1 MTDAAGCIAAT
12 PQDMGLYVQMIA
24 SHGAGPKNR
33 VISENGFALFSKRHI
48 KAEEFGPTASY
59 GYGIAVD
66 SLDEHTILRHTGG
79 MVSFAS
85 ALQVD
90 IDEGVGAFAS
100 INAMQGYR
108 PNPVAQ
114 HAIQLMRA
122 VRARK
127 TLPAPPPLKSATD
140 AEN

>member
-1 MTDAAGCIAAT
+1 TFDIRERLAKNYQAFLADRPYARFARLAETPAIVMTDASGCIAAT
-12 PQDMGLYVQMIA
+12 PHDMGLYVQMLA
-24 SHGAGPKNR
+24 SHGAGPKSH

-66 SLDEHTILRHTGG
+66 TLDEHTVVRHTGG

-90 IDEGVGAFAS
+90 IDEGVGA
-100 INAMQGYR
+100 
-108 PNPVAQ
+108 
-114 HAIQLMRA
+114 
-122 VRARK
+122 
-127 TLPAPPPLKSATD
+127 
-140 AEN
+140 